1 MANQYMQEL
10 KYAFMN
16 YLNQWF
22 IMHMWHVFYYSYKN
36 EADSSIIKASE
47 IDYDINKKRSKS
59 KAIKQR

>member
-1 MANQYMQEL
+1 
-10 KYAFMN
+10 
-16 YLNQWF
+16 
-22 IMHMWHVFYYSYKN
+22 MWDVFCYSYKN